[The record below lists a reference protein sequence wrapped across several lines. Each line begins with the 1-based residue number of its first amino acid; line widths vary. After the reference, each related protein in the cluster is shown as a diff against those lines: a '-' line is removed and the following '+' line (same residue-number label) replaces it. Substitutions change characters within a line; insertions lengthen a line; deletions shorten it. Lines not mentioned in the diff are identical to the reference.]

1 MEDGVRLW
9 TNTHREHG
17 FTRRCGCVRAPACV
31 LVLKTWLQTQFHCS
45 PLRLITHLFLTKRMA
60 TNTSRIKTRTP
71 ALIPA
76 IFTTRSVCFAGS
88 GMTSGSSVAPAA
100 QGQKRKKRIASWVKK
115 EKTNLGF
122 KFLLIWVITGEL
134 WIYCS
139 FNFYSWFNYRK
150 INIFTVSHICFD
162 LRIIHLYRPCLERHQ
177 MDVQCMSFC
186 PCVKIHNKIQSS
198 ALGLKP

>member
-1 MEDGVRLW
+1 MEDGVRPW
-9 TNTHREHG
+9 TNTQREHG

-45 PLRLITHLFLTKRMA
+45 PLGLVTHLFLTKRMA

-100 QGQKRKKRIASWVKK
+100 QGQKRRKKNRQLSKKRKNKSRVQISF
-115 EKTNLGF
+115 NMSYN
-122 KFLLIWVITGEL
+122 GEL

-150 INIFTVSHICFD
+150 INICDDNI
-162 LRIIHLYRPCLERHQ
+162 
-177 MDVQCMSFC
+177 FC
-186 PCVKIHNKIQSS
+186 I
-198 ALGLKP
+198 LL

>member
-1 MEDGVRLW
+1 MWQWSERSWREIKVNGGWMEDGVRPW
-9 TNTHREHG
+9 TNTQREHG

-45 PLRLITHLFLTKRMA
+45 PLGLITHLFLTKRMA

-100 QGQKRKKRIASWVKK
+100 QEQKRRKKNRQLSKK
-115 EKTNLGF
+115 KS
-122 KFLLIWVITGEL
+122 
-134 WIYCS
+134 S

-150 INIFTVSHICFD
+150 INIYDDNI
-162 LRIIHLYRPCLERHQ
+162 
-177 MDVQCMSFC
+177 FC
-186 PCVKIHNKIQSS
+186 I
-198 ALGLKP
+198 LL